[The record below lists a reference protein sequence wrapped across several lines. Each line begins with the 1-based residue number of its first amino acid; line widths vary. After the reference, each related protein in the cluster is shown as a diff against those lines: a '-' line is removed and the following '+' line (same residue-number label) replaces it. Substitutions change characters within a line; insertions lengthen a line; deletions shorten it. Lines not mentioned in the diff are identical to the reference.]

1 MGVNVA
7 WARTNTGAIGSII
20 ILGAAPARGFVTL
33 VNYSKDTYFL
43 LKIYLHYMLSGTG

>member
-7 WARTNTGAIGSII
+7 WARTNIMGIRGII
-20 ILGAAPARGFVTL
+20 IRGAAPARGFVTL

-43 LKIYLHYMLSGTG
+43 L